1 MIQLS
6 ASLQSVKEPPKSHN
20 EVQNVINL
28 PAQRCSCNCNS
39 NSNSKLQLT
48 TKESRQC
55 WLSLQQEKCKK
66 SVGKLCRNA
75 KPNGSFPPSRGVGFR
90 LACLPTWLHAT
101 RRTTQCHELQIS
113 QATEQKNAPT
123 MDHGRQSKQ
132 DLRTIGA

>member
-1 MIQLS
+1 MSLICQRS
-6 ASLQSVKEPPKSHN
+6 A
-20 EVQNVINL
+20 
-28 PAQRCSCNCNS
+28 AAATATANCNS
-39 NSNSKLQLT
+39 ELQLT

-75 KPNGSFPPSRGVGFR
+75 KPNAVHPPSRGVGFR
-90 LACLPTWLHAT
+90 LPTWLHAT

>member
-1 MIQLS
+1 MQ
-6 ASLQSVKEPPKSHN
+6 
-20 EVQNVINL
+20 
-28 PAQRCSCNCNS
+28 
-39 NSNSKLQLT
+39 
-48 TKESRQC
+48 
-55 WLSLQQEKCKK
+55 KCKTQ
-66 SVGKLCRNA
+66 CRL
-75 KPNGSFPPSRGVGFR
+75 PSSRGVGFR

>member
-1 MIQLS
+1 MSLICQRS
-6 ASLQSVKEPPKSHN
+6 A
-20 EVQNVINL
+20 
-28 PAQRCSCNCNS
+28 AAATATANC
-39 NSNSKLQLT
+39 NSKLQLT

-75 KPNGSFPPSRGVGFR
+75 KPNAVHTPPTRGVAFR
-90 LACLPTWLHAT
+90 LACLPTRLHAT

>member
-1 MIQLS
+1 MSLICQRS
-6 ASLQSVKEPPKSHN
+6 A
-20 EVQNVINL
+20 
-28 PAQRCSCNCNS
+28 AAATATANC
-39 NSNSKLQLT
+39 NSKLQLT

-75 KPNGSFPPSRGVGFR
+75 KPNAVYRPSRGVAFR
-90 LACLPTWLHAT
+90 LACLPTRLHAT

-113 QATEQKNAPT
+113 QATEQKNAPA